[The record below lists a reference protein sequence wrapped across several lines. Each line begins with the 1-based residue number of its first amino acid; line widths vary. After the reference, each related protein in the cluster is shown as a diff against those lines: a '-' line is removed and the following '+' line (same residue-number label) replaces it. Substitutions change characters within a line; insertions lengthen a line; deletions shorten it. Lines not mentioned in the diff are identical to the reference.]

1 LGNLLTNSLSKTK
14 SRLFGANTIM
24 QEGFRI
30 NSITGINQNVDNTA
44 TNDEISE
51 QMILNN
57 EVRSGSVDSSRQ
69 TQVTTDN
76 NQEAPE

>member
-1 LGNLLTNSLSKTK
+1 
-14 SRLFGANTIM
+14 M